1 MASNYIGTRRSR
13 EFWKNHK
20 IVLAIC
26 VSFGYDI
33 EMEEWISRQ
42 EKQFSERGILTCCR
56 HTHVAS
62 NLLRRTKFL
71 QPSPLRGQRCVFAE
85 LSRVN
90 AMNPAKHTRIA
101 MKIWT
106 YTSENGKKNC
116 MGRDWISAEK
126 QIIITRLLARI
137 FWENSHQKS
146 LFILERLWIFIAP
159 DRCETLKTSW
169 TRLSQYF
176 EYTFFSIRWRGLNIL
191 IFLPILG
198 RTFSCEYS

>member
-1 MASNYIGTRRSR
+1 MTLKWKS
-13 EFWKNHK
+13 EFLAKKNNSLNVVYWH
-20 IVLAIC
+20 V
-26 VSFGYDI
+26 V
-33 EMEEWISRQ
+33 
-42 EKQFSERGILTCCR
+42 GILTWPAICCAAR
-56 HTHVAS
+56 SFFNPVHYADNAV
-62 NLLRRTKFL
+62 F
-71 QPSPLRGQRCVFAE
+71 FAE